1 MSKRPNL
8 FDYATSELS
17 QDAILSWLLR
27 WADSKFANEDKTLHL
42 TARKF
47 LNSIGE
53 KFDICDFGN
62 ESCNLIIEINRQH
75 KGIDVL
81 AEVTVDKKEKYAIV
95 IEDKIHA
102 TPHSNQLERYK
113 NEIFQESSG
122 KYKKILLLYFKTGE
136 ISQYRQIEEAGF
148 TAYSREDFLKTITE
162 HSFNVIL
169 DDFMVKLVALD
180 HTYKACREKAFE
192 CWKRN
197 YDSWEGFFS
206 ALRDELETTSEKRI
220 FEKWEYVSNR
230 SGGELVFELKRHNI
244 GGDGE
249 VYLQICKKLGEG
261 EWQERYYMCFRV
273 GEIPG
278 NCKPSELRWDLNQSI
293 IQAAKGSCWEGVVDK
308 PRRFGAGASM
318 IFAESKQDQEDAWL
332 MKSGGKLN
340 LPEIVK
346 KVCKADRLLL
356 NTVNNYQQRKN
367 AQ

>member
-8 FDYATSELS
+8 FKYATSELS
-17 QDAILSWLLR
+17 QDAFLSWLLS

-47 LNSIGE
+47 LNSIGK
-53 KFDICDFGN
+53 KFGICEFGN
-62 ESCNLIIEINRQH
+62 ESCNLMIEINTQH

-81 AEVTVDKKEKYAIV
+81 AEVTVDKMEKYAIV

-113 NEIFQESSG
+113 NEIFKESSG

-148 TAYSREDFLKTITE
+148 KVYSRKELLSTITN
-162 HSFNVIL
+162 HSSNVIL
-169 DDFMVKLVALD
+169 NDFMERLVALD
-180 HTYKACREKAFE
+180 HKYNSYSEKSFE

-206 ALRDELETTSEKRI
+206 ALRKQFEKTSKEKI
-220 FEKWEYVSNR
+220 FEKWEYVSNQ
-230 SGGELVFELKRHNI
+230 SGGELIFELKRHKI
-244 GGDGE
+244 EDGE

-278 NCKPSELRWDLNQSI
+278 NCKPSDVRWDLNQSI

-318 IFAESKQDQEDAWL
+318 IFAETKQDQEDAWL
-332 MKSGGKLN
+332 MKSGGKLD